1 MGLGAGRIAI
11 AERRSA
17 AYSLFHSFLE
27 AGEQIHGLMKYCQH
41 TQLIILN
48 GVEDIMVFTAKDLN
62 HPRGITEL
70 LARTPTGD
78 QIMQAPLDLQDI
90 LICLL

>member
-1 MGLGAGRIAI
+1 MWPGARGIAI

-27 AGEQIHGLMKYCQH
+27 AREQIHGLMKYCQH

-48 GVEDIMVFTAKDLN
+48 GVEDI
-62 HPRGITEL
+62 
-70 LARTPTGD
+70 
-78 QIMQAPLDLQDI
+78 I
-90 LICLL
+90 LERKLRVYG